1 MSLYTTIVTPFVSC
15 CIEYQNSL
23 HYSPMNRRIDPIS
36 ISYKSQGKCLMEI
49 RIVVLRRPFLY
60 YWSVCVWKIFAKSF
74 LNWIQQQQPVGGK
87 RRLPLKSLLFARLSA
102 SEQHLPHLHVNTL
115 KKSWKEGFT
124 TEALTFCSSKLLS
137 IFMWVSI
144 IFSFLA

>member
-60 YWSVCVWKIFAKSF
+60 YWSVCMKN
-74 LNWIQQQQPVGGK
+74 LC
-87 RRLPLKSLLFARLSA
+87 
-102 SEQHLPHLHVNTL
+102 
-115 KKSWKEGFT
+115 KK
-124 TEALTFCSSKLLS
+124 LSKLNTAAAS
-137 IFMWVSI
+137 GREKEITSQKFT
-144 IFSFLA
+144 FR